1 MSAGFDLKNRVG
13 AGALGLTLLLA
24 GCATG
29 PAYVRPSVDVPGA
42 FKERPAAAAA
52 ERPSGAAAVAA
63 PPGWKPA
70 SPQDAQDR
78 GSWWEIF
85 QDASLNQLEARVS
98 VSNQTIVKAVASL
111 QQARAVV
118 GEARSAYYPT
128 IQAGIGPDRARTSQT
143 VVGRVGLAGQTVWD
157 NTAALSA
164 SWEPDLFGK
173 VGHAV
178 ESAKA
183 REQASAADLASVEL
197 SMHAELAVDYFDL
210 RGVDT
215 QTDLLRQTVVAFQA
229 ALDIATQRFTA
240 GVASESDVAL
250 AQTQLQTARSQLID
264 LGVMR
269 AQLEHA
275 IATLTGQAASTFALP
290 PDAGQFAP
298 PEIPAGV
305 PSQLLERRPDV
316 AAAER
321 LVAASNSDVG
331 SATAAFFPD
340 LMLSLTGGYESG
352 GFAQW
357 ASAPSRFWAVGLP
370 LVGTLFD
377 GGLRKQ
383 KLNGAKASYESAVAD
398 YRQVV
403 LTSFQEVEDNLA
415 ALRILAEESG
425 AQQRAVSAAQHELDL
440 AMQRYQG
447 GAVGYLEVVTAQ
459 SATLTNERTAID
471 IARRRLD
478 ASVLLVKALGGLWAS

>member
-1 MSAGFDLKNRVG
+1 MNAGLDSKIRAG
-13 AGALGLTLLLA
+13 TGALVLTLLLG

-29 PAYVRPSVDVPGA
+29 PAYVRPGVDVPGA
-42 FKERPAAAAA
+42 FKERAA
-52 ERPSGAAAVAA
+52 GAAAPV
-63 PPGWKPA
+63 PQPGWKPA

-78 GSWWEIF
+78 GAWWEIF
-85 QDASLNQLEARVS
+85 QDGSLNQLEARVS
-98 VSNQTIVKAVASL
+98 VSNQTIVKAVAAL

-118 GEARSAYYPT
+118 GQARSAYYPT
-128 IQAGIGPDRARTSQT
+128 VQAGIAPDRSRTSQT
-143 VVGRVGLAGQTVWD
+143 VVGRQGLAGRTVWD
-157 NTAALSA
+157 NTAAVSA

-173 VGHAV
+173 VSHAV
-178 ESAKA
+178 AGARA

-215 QTDLLRQTVVAFQA
+215 QTDLLQQTVVAFEA
-229 ALDIATQRFTA
+229 ALDIATQRFNA
-240 GVASESDVAL
+240 GVASDSDVAL
-250 AQTQLQTARSQLID
+250 AQTQLQTARAQLID
-264 LGVMR
+264 LGVLR

-275 IATLTGQAASTFALP
+275 VATLIGEAASTFVLP
-290 PDAGQFAP
+290 ANAAQLAP
-298 PEIPAGV
+298 PNVPAGV

-321 LVAASNSDVG
+321 LVAASNADVG

-340 LMLSLTGGYESG
+340 LMLSLTGGFESG
-352 GFAQW
+352 GFSQW
-357 ASAPSRFWAVGLP
+357 VSAPSRFWAVGLP

-383 KLNGAKASYESAVAD
+383 KLNGAKAMYDSAVAD

-415 ALRILAEESG
+415 ALRVLGEESG
-425 AQQRAVSAAQHELDL
+425 AQQLAVSAAQHELDL
-440 AMQRYQG
+440 AMQRYRG
-447 GAVGYLEVVTAQ
+447 GAIGYLEVVTAQ
-459 SATLTNERTAID
+459 SAALANERTAID

-478 ASVLLVKALGGLWAS
+478 ASVLLVKALGGLWG